1 MRTHKSEVQ
10 AIRKLIDIYGG
21 AAYVLHQSSR
31 LHGSAGLPDMF
42 CMLDHRAFWI
52 EVKVGADK
60 LRVAQSAFI
69 EHSHQCGQVVLV
81 GGLELVKK
89 WIETW
94 R

>member
-10 AIRKLIDIYGG
+10 AIRKLIEIYGG
-21 AAYVLHQSSR
+21 AAYLLHQGTR
-31 LHGSAGLPDMF
+31 LYGSAGLPDLF
-42 CMLDHRAFWI
+42 CMIDRRAFWI
-52 EVKVGADK
+52 EVKVGRDS
-60 LRVAQSAFI
+60 LRLAQSAFI
-69 EHSHQCGQVVLV
+69 EHAQRCGQVVIV